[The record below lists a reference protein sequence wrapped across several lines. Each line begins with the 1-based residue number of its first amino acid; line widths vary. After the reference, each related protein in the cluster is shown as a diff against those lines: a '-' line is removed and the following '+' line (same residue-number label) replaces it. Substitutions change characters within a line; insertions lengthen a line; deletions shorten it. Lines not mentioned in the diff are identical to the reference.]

1 MQRFRHQVRSFLR
14 DERGA
19 LLAEALIML
28 PMLIWGFLAL
38 VVYWDV
44 FRTINVTQKAA
55 YSIADMLSRQT
66 VVTQQFVDGLDN
78 VLTFLTPGTPAS
90 EMRIT
95 SFQFDEGL
103 ISLPILDPDDS
114 YCLLFSRMV
123 GGTAGSTRT
132 AHTQASIQTLT
143 GQIPE
148 LADLESVV
156 LVETWVDYEPRF
168 DTGVLNFAP
177 GVTGQTFTQ
186 FIVTRPRNDRRVVL
200 QGEAHG
206 CP

>member
-1 MQRFRHQVRSFLR
+1 MNRLRHTVRAFLR
-14 DERGA
+14 DESGV
-19 LLAEALIML
+19 LLAEALILL

-38 VVYWDV
+38 VVYWDL

-78 VLTFLTPGTPAS
+78 VLTFLTPGVPAS

-95 SFQFDEGL
+95 SFQLDEGTNNQL
-103 ISLPILDPDDS
+103 GFDGDDE
-114 YCLLFSRMV
+114 YCLLFSRIV
-123 GGTAGSTRT
+123 GGTAGSPRA
-132 AHTQASIQTLT
+132 AHTKASIEALNAR
-143 GQIPE
+143 IPD

-156 LVETWVDYEPRF
+156 LVETWVDYEPDF

-177 GVTGQTFTQ
+177 GIGEQTFTQ

-200 QGEAHG
+200 DGVVHG

>member
-1 MQRFRHQVRSFLR
+1 MQRLRNSVRGFLR
-14 DERGA
+14 DEGGA
-19 LLAEALIML
+19 LLAEALIMM

-44 FRTINVTQKAA
+44 FRTINITQKAA

-66 VVTQQFVDGLDN
+66 VVTTQFVDGLDN
-78 VLTFLTPGTPAS
+78 VLTFLTPGTPVS

-95 SFQFDEGL
+95 SFQLDEGSN
-103 ISLPILDPDDS
+103 IQPGFDGDDS
-114 YCLLFSRMV
+114 YCLLFSRVV
-123 GGTAGSTRT
+123 GGTSGSPRIP
-132 AHTQASIQTLT
+132 HDVASIQALNAR
-143 GQIPE
+143 IPDM
-148 LADLESVV
+148 ADLESVV
-156 LVETWVDYEPRF
+156 LVETWVDYEPDF

-200 QGEAHG
+200 DGVVHG